1 MTFERGGMAV
11 LMTGVVSILAVVA
24 VATASLGVAYA
35 ARVQATT
42 AADAGAL
49 AAAVATYPPAGR
61 RPPVEEAQTV
71 VGRNGAKLVSCECHI
86 DSHLGVRVV
95 LVVTMV
101 EIDVPVFGQLEI
113 RGVSRAEFDPRLWLG
128 R

>member
-1 MTFERGGMAV
+1 MAV
-11 LMTGVVSILAVVA
+11 LMTGILALLALVA

-35 ARVQATT
+35 ARTQATT

-49 AAAVATYPPAGR
+49 AAVVATYPPTGR
-61 RPPVEEAQTV
+61 RNPVDEAHTV
-71 VGRNGAKLVSCECHI
+71 VARNGAKLVSCECRVI
-86 DSHLGVRVV
+86 SHLGIRTVV
-95 LVVTMV
+95 VVTVV
-101 EIDVPVFGQLEI
+101 EIEVPVFGQLGI

>member
-1 MTFERGGMAV
+1 MAV
-11 LMTGVVSILAVVA
+11 LMTGTVALLALAA

-35 ARVQATT
+35 ARTQATT

-49 AAAVATYPPAGR
+49 AAAVATYPPTGR
-61 RPPVEEAQTV
+61 RNPVDEAHAV
-71 VGRNGAKLVSCECHI
+71 AALNGAKLVSCECRVI
-86 DSHLGVRVV
+86 SHLRIRTVV
-95 LVVTMV
+95 VVTAV
-101 EIDVPVFGQLEI
+101 EIDVPVFGQLGI